1 MSSSALSD
9 YSSMISP
16 RSKLSPEE
24 APLASGVI
32 PVVTALF
39 NGALFATSRAL
50 TCDGDTSD
58 ARRDLLVV
66 PGEEVVGSLREGSP
80 DFGFIVLA

>member
-1 MSSSALSD
+1 
-9 YSSMISP
+9 MISP

-58 ARRDLLVV
+58 ARRDLLAV
-66 PGEEVVGSLREGSP
+66 PGEEVVGSLSEGSP
-80 DFGFIVLA
+80 DFGFIVLAYKYD